1 MTTHAPALPTSV
13 DDFADEL
20 FAALPRVD
28 QRRWA
33 RTYLRGLLVTPG
45 KKSLRRIAQT
55 VTASPTA
62 SQSMHQFINA
72 STWDWEPVRDELAR
86 WMSRLV
92 APEAYVID
100 LAYIRKRG
108 DQSCGVHTRFVP
120 HMGRTLTCQVGT
132 GAFLA
137 TEQAALPIDWRLHLP
152 ARWLTE
158 EDGLRARVPEFDRA
172 QSLDEEALDLLAAW
186 DRRSWTQPL
195 PVVADLSGQGDSTQL
210 LKGLAQRRQ
219 PFVVAV
225 PPGLRFTT
233 TQGLTREAR
242 SLTTDSPVFASA
254 VAFGGTQHISSAL
267 ARVPGIATAKTPS
280 RDYRIFATRHGAART
295 PRWWLTSLTDAR
307 TDTLLALTRLL
318 DRSCEA
324 ITDMRERFGLADFEG
339 RSFPGWHHH
348 MTIMSAAYAWRR
360 LQTGPFGHEPDLF

>member
-1 MTTHAPALPTSV
+1 MTTHAPARPTSV
-13 DDFADEL
+13 DDYTEAL

-45 KKSLRRIAQT
+45 KKTLRRIAQMVGT
-55 VTASPTA
+55 SPTA

-86 WMSRLV
+86 WTSRLV
-92 APEAYVID
+92 APDAYVID

-108 DQSCGVHTRFVP
+108 DRSCGVHTRFVP
-120 HMGRTLTCQVGT
+120 HVGRTLTCQVGT

-137 TEQAALPIDWRLHLP
+137 TQQFALPIDWRLHLP

-158 EDGLRARVPEFDRA
+158 EDGLRARVPEFNRA
-172 QSLDEEALDLLAAW
+172 QSLEEEALDLLTAW
-186 DRRSWTQPL
+186 DRRGWTQPL
-195 PVVADLSGQGDSTQL
+195 PVVADLSGQGDNKQL
-210 LKGLAQRRQ
+210 LRGLAERRQ

-225 PPGLRFTT
+225 QPGLRFTT
-233 TQGLTREAR
+233 TKGLVREAR
-242 SLTTDSPVFASA
+242 SLTVDGSPAGARAIPSV
-254 VAFGGTQHISSAL
+254 L
-267 ARVPGIATAKTPS
+267 ARVPGIAAAGTPS
-280 RDYRIFATRHGAART
+280 RDYRIFATRQGPTRT

-307 TDTLLALTRLL
+307 VDHLLALTQLL
-318 DRSCEA
+318 DRSAEA
-324 ITDMRERFGLADFEG
+324 ITDMGKQFGLADFEG

-348 MTIMSAAYAWRR
+348 MTIMSAAYVWHR
-360 LQTGPFGHEPDLF
+360 LQTSPPERELSLV